1 MYGTNME
8 ITNIPAL
15 EITSRQGLAKDLY
28 FVGSRVDSTVL
39 WNPAQKNNLVGTSF
53 RISQNRS
60 GYLFKN
66 GLVISRQINEVYME
80 R

>member
-1 MYGTNME
+1 ME

-39 WNPAQKNNLVGTSF
+39 
-53 RISQNRS
+53 
-60 GYLFKN
+60 
-66 GLVISRQINEVYME
+66 
-80 R
+80 